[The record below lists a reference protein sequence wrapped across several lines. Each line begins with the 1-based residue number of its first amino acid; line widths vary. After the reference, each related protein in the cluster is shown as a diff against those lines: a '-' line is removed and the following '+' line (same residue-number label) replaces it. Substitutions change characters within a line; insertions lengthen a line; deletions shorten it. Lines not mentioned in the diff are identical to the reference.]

1 MKAAGAT
8 FLLMAFVLAGC
19 SLAGDIT
26 PPPALATAQAAETL
40 PPATVAPTETAETPA
55 IPSPTV
61 SGTAFPAEPGTIRG
75 VVTNGTPGGLVPGG
89 IEGLLSGF
97 DEDQE
102 TYQQSTTVADDGT
115 YVFTDVPAVEGRIY
129 GVTVAYGGVLY
140 YSEGKYLMEDGTAP
154 DLSVTVYETTTDTA
168 ALSIERLHVLFDF
181 SVADQVQVIELWVV
195 SNLGDRTIVA
205 APSRGIIGVSL
216 PEGATE
222 LAFEDGS
229 IGDRYIQTADGFAD
243 TEPVLPGTATS
254 QSIFSYWLPYDGS
267 LTFLRPSDHPINA
280 VVVLLPQTG
289 VTAQGAGLQ
298 DLGTQQMSGQAVH
311 AYEGGAFPAGQTLE
325 IELTGQPQEVL
336 STAGGGRTNIAVG
349 LGVLA
354 VLLIIAGVWWFRP
367 HVRPSRGEDT
377 TEALLDA
384 IADLDDALDG
394 GRIDAAEHREW
405 REALKQQLRDRMG

>member
-1 MKAAGAT
+1 VKAAGAT

-55 IPSPTV
+55 IPSPSV
-61 SGTAFPAEPGTIRG
+61 SGTSSPAEPGTIRG
-75 VVTNGTPGGLVPGG
+75 VVTNGTPGGSVPKG
-89 IEGLLSGF
+89 IAVLLSGF

-102 TYQQSTTVADDGT
+102 NYQQSITVGDDGA
-115 YVFTDVPAVEGRIY
+115 YVFIDVPAVADRIY
-129 GVTVAYGGVLY
+129 GVTVAYDDVVY
-140 YSEGKYLMEDGTAP
+140 FSDGAHLTDSGTP
-154 DLSVTVYETTTDTA
+154 TDLPVTVYETTTDPG

-181 SVADQVQVIELWVV
+181 SVADQVQVIELWVI
-195 SNLGDRTIVA
+195 SNSGDRTVVA
-205 APSRGIIGVSL
+205 APSRGIIEVSL
-216 PEGATE
+216 PAGATD

-229 IGDRYIQTADGFAD
+229 IGDRYIQTSDGFGD

-311 AYEGGAFPAGQTLE
+311 AYEGGAFPVGRTLE
-325 IELTGQPQEVL
+325 VELTGQPQEES
-336 STAGGGRTNIAVG
+336 STAGGGWTNIAVG
-349 LGVLA
+349 LGGLV
-354 VLLIIAGVWWFRP
+354 VLLIITGLWWFRP
-367 HVRPSRGEDT
+367 RVRPSRAEDT

-384 IADLDDALDG
+384 IADLDDALDA
-394 GRIDAAEHREW
+394 GRIDAAEHRER
-405 REALKQQLRDRMG
+405 REALKQ